1 MTIRTF
7 LAVPLKSAAVRRL
20 ADYADT
26 LCSYDTQG
34 QVLWSDSNS
43 YHLTLCFLGEI
54 GLDQVALL
62 EQQARLSLRQQGSF
76 QLHLDRVGYLQV
88 NPELAVLA
96 ALSDSNPELLSLQRR
111 VAELVD
117 KVQLPLDEARF
128 QPHVTLGR
136 LPLGAVAESPSAWPT
151 LDQSSLVDSVV
162 LYQSRPCAS
171 GSIYSPLFDIALTA
185 ETDSTQSSNV
195 DMGLGLNA
203 STDVY

>member
-1 MTIRTF
+1 MTIRSF

-26 LCSYDTQG
+26 LCSFDTQA
-34 QVLWSDSNS
+34 QILWSDSNS

-54 GLDQVALL
+54 TLDQVALL
-62 EQQARLSLRQQGSF
+62 EQQARLSLQQQGSF

-96 ALSDSNPELLSLQRR
+96 ALSDAEPELLRLQRR
-111 VAELVD
+111 VAKMVAE
-117 KVQLPLDEARF
+117 VQLPLDEACY

-136 LPLGAVAESPSAWPT
+136 LPVGAAAESSQTWPL

-162 LYQSRPCAS
+162 LYQSRPYAS
-171 GSIYSPLFDIALTA
+171 GSIYTPLFDIALAA
-185 ETDSTQSSNV
+185 EPGCPQNAIDV
-195 DMGLGLNA
+195 KAIELNIR
-203 STDVY
+203 